1 MKATKVTS
9 KKALNER
16 KTMGLAA
23 SQARLL
29 TITARKSDCE
39 FQSMRLSHEKIALA
53 RSMEKISDEYQA
65 ALGQTKLVYDYYGSG
80 TSPMPLNYNLL
91 TTPSVYNDYYPKLI
105 TDKTNRVVL
114 DSKLAAAAQAAGIP
128 VEGLAGTP
136 SDAIRNTFIQAL
148 CGENIISKETAA
160 SIQNVNYGN
169 SIGLGS
175 TFNITQTQES
185 IDYKQFLNLVKAKT
199 VSTLDFGLQ
208 VAGSVKTMTNPADP
222 NLLWQDDIGPQLYLF
237 HGGTTNPREYDDYTK
252 LYDDEDNVAKSNSQ
266 AKNYSIS
273 LYDLINNTEQY
284 VVQLKSPYGSATTM
298 TENAFLQQ
306 WLCGSNESANSFLN
320 WINQQMLAVIGDG
333 DINTRAIQYANDQL
347 YNILYPNHEIQDL
360 AYDVIERNDKYNQS
374 NRHHREGHDNGED
387 NKEWRDAIDTASSYV
402 KWGYKANTEDETLEA
417 SYDYIGPVHSYC
429 KDAGNGKNKQTVSVN
444 LNNVVQAYMTAL
456 LEYYE
461 IQENGTTSYS
471 YGLGKKENATL
482 ASTTDFENTSFLLNT
497 TSDISMG
504 DENVA
509 ASFYDA
515 MFNMICS
522 NGWVK
527 NEQIIDAEY
536 MQEMFKN
543 GTIFISSIG
552 NDGFYYQ
559 GNYNTDKFISEVPD
573 EEAIAQAEAKYNSE
587 KSKIQSKEDTL
598 DVKMKNLDTEIS
610 SLTTEYDTT
619 KSIIQKAIEKSFKRY
634 EA

>member
-80 TSPMPLNYNLL
+80 TSAMPLNYNLL
-91 TTPSVYNDYYPKLI
+91 TTPSVYNDYYSKLI

-128 VEGLAGTP
+128 TEGLAGTP

-148 CGENIISKETAA
+148 CEGNVISNETAA
-160 SIQNVNYGN
+160 SIQNVTYGN
-169 SIGLGS
+169 TIGLGS
-175 TFNITQTQES
+175 TFNITTSYES
-185 IDYKQFLNLVKAKT
+185 MDYNEFIARLDARAVGMNTYGIKLGGENKEGSADNIYADVMSAVNNSDKVDYDDISRHRERLYFWDEYKHDNAKGARKENPNQPDIT
-199 VSTLDFGLQ
+199 LSTLLNGDTDYVIEYQGRHNYGIDALAQLQ
-208 VAGSVKTMTNPADP
+208 DKCVSMLEWMMDSFAAVLG
-222 NLLWQDDIGPQLYLF
+222 
-237 HGGTTNPREYDDYTK
+237 
-252 LYDDEDNVAKSNSQ
+252 DDE
-266 AKNYSIS
+266 
-273 LYDLINNTEQY
+273 T
-284 VVQLKSPYGSATTM
+284 
-298 TENAFLQQ
+298 
-306 WLCGSNESANSFLN
+306 
-320 WINQQMLAVIGDG
+320 
-333 DINTRAIQYANDQL
+333 NTRAIQYAYDTM
-347 YNILYPNHEIQDL
+347 YNILYPSNFAQDYTTFL
-360 AYDVIERNDKYNQS
+360 KNYMIDHQKISGDGRAEPDWGDFKGQLDTMKSECDYKDTEYAPEYLGYVFQ
-374 NRHHREGHDNGED
+374 EGTYGWVAVD
-387 NKEWRDAIDTASSYV
+387 
-402 KWGYKANTEDETLEA
+402 
-417 SYDYIGPVHSYC
+417 
-429 KDAGNGKNKQTVSVN
+429 
-444 LNNVVQAYMTAL
+444 LNNIAKAFLTAY
-456 LEYYE
+456 LEGL
-461 IQENGTTSYS
+461 NDDTSYS
-471 YGLGKKENATL
+471 IQKGTMTQNVLFGDN
-482 ASTTDFENTSFLLNT
+482 S
-497 TSDISMG
+497 SDIKNFEVWTSSSNVDTG
-504 DENVA
+504 DENIA

-515 MFNMICS
+515 MLNMICS

-527 NEQIIDAEY
+527 NEQITDAEY

-559 GNYNTDKFISEVPD
+559 GNYNTDRFISEVPD